1 MFRFASFFPNIITLV
16 FCGWLFTVM
25 AFTNKLPAH
34 NVAIKTPLE
43 KIINKPDQHDSF
55 PIPTGNAKQLFY
67 LQRTSNINTIVC
79 ELNLDSKGQ
88 LIEESP
94 VHVFWI
100 RYAEGGMRKELN
112 YIQRVFAYGIVA
124 KPEGNGIFDMH
135 FVSYK
140 KQHFTLMRS
149 SKDNKYHV
157 YANINKKQALLNRFF
172 LKIDGGS
179 FWSPNIIY
187 MEMKGTDPITG
198 KEMIERF
205 KP

>member
-1 MFRFASFFPNIITLV
+1 MFRFAKFFPYIITIV
-16 FCGWLFTVM
+16 FCVSLITSLS
-25 AFTNKLPAH
+25 FTNKLPV
-34 NVAIKTPLE
+34 NKLTTKTPTVVEVIESDPL
-43 KIINKPDQHDSF
+43 DSF
-55 PIPTGNAKQLFY
+55 PTPTGNPKQLFY

-79 ELNLDSKGQ
+79 ELNLDNKGQ
-88 LIEESP
+88 LIEETP

-112 YIQRVFAYGIVA
+112 YIQRVFAYGIIT
-124 KPEGNGIFDMH
+124 KPEGNGIFDLH

-140 KQHFTLMRS
+140 KQHFKLMHS
-149 SKDNKYHV
+149 AKDNKYHV

-187 MEMKGTDPITG
+187 MEMKGTDPLTG